1 MVPVVVFWTKYTAT
15 LNGRVLKLV
24 PCENC
29 STEYVYFLEREGTG
43 VGTSVYALNDE
54 GARDNAASAAEESL
68 REYLENDF
76 DPVPCPVCGH
86 YQRYMFP
93 KLYKPRSPWLALIL
107 LAVMVFGCLDT
118 VGALY
123 WTVTY
128 LQRPSDHALGRMTAT
143 WLLLAALILIGV
155 GLSAVERS
163 RARRFDPNREDQQAR
178 IEKGRSRA
186 VTQTEFEA
194 AQQRGRDTGTSGGRP
209 DYGAGAG
216 IDFG

>member
-24 PCENC
+24 PCESC
-29 STEYVYFLEREGTG
+29 STEYVYVLEREGTG

-54 GARDNAASAAEESL
+54 GAEDHAASAAEESL
-68 REYLENDF
+68 QEYLENDF

-93 KLYKPRSPWLALIL
+93 KLYKPRSPWLPVAQ
-107 LAVMVFGCLDT
+107 LAVMVLGSLDA

-128 LQRPSDHALGRMTAT
+128 LQRPSDHTLGRMAVT
-143 WLLLAALILIGV
+143 WLLLAALVLIGV

-163 RARRFDPNREDQQAR
+163 RARRFDPNTEDEQAR
-178 IEKGRSRA
+178 IEKGQSRA
-186 VTQTEFEA
+186 VTRAEFEA
-194 AQQRGRDTGTSGGRP
+194 AQQRGRGSRSSGGTV
-209 DYGAGAG
+209 
-216 IDFG
+216 